1 MSSAREFRIAPA
13 TTRRR
18 GLPAIGLS
26 VFAPDGLEVTI
37 VEEGATALLRAAEA
51 DPSGKRIGELVIETF
66 TANMVI
72 DPDGALERAADA
84 ALGRLL
90 TPPASGTVRHRARF
104 ELDDGT
110 SGLRIEM
117 LMTRDRAG
125 DPPAL
130 PFVILLALAPDDAA
144 ARGGLIARVSS
155 AKPSWAAADTLCETL
170 RVLTRDLG
178 ANDNAGPRLPVAR

>member
-26 VFAPDGLEVTI
+26 VFAPDGLEVT
-37 VEEGATALLRAAEA
+37 VGEDATALLRAAEA
-51 DPSGKRIGELVIETF
+51 DPSGQRIGELVIETF
-66 TANMVI
+66 SANMVI

-84 ALGRLL
+84 ALARLL

-117 LMTRDRAG
+117 LMTRDRG
-125 DPPAL
+125 GVPPAL
-130 PFVILLALAPDDAA
+130 PFVIVLALAPDDAA

-178 ANDNAGPRLPVAR
+178 ANDNARTRLPFTP